1 MEFTR
6 EHAAIMY
13 ARACRAWYG
22 LRAHRVV
29 KKRIEELT
37 RAGDH
42 DGVRAWSEVADQL
55 TKLARQNTGTRRA
68 R

>member
-1 MEFTR
+1 MEFTA

-13 ARACRAWYG
+13 ARHCRAWYG
-22 LRAHRVV
+22 RRAHRVV

-42 DGVRAWSEVADQL
+42 DGVRAWLQVAHQLAILHRLSEEVS
-55 TKLARQNTGTRRA
+55 RF
-68 R
+68 